1 MLWGVARRPRLD
13 VRPLTPARWDDL
25 CALFGSKGACG
36 GCWCMW
42 ARLTSPEF
50 ARGKGAGNKRKLQAL
65 VRSKQPPG
73 LLGYLGG
80 EPVAW
85 CSLAPRESF
94 RRLESSRVMKPV
106 DERPVWSIVCL
117 MVRKDQRGKGLSREM
132 IEGAVAWA
140 KKQGATL
147 VEAYP
152 NEPGE
157 QRMADTFAWMGLAS
171 AYRAAGFEEVARRS
185 NTRPLMRRE
194 L

>member
-1 MLWGVARRPRLD
+1 MARAMLD
-13 VRPLTPARWDDL
+13 VRPLTSARWADL
-25 CALFGSKGACG
+25 CTLFGSKGACG

-42 ARLTSPEF
+42 ARLPSAEF

-65 VRSKQPPG
+65 VRSGTPPG
-73 LLGYLGG
+73 LLGYRAG

-94 RRLESSRVMKPV
+94 RRLATSRVMKPV

-117 MVRKDQRGKGLSREM
+117 MVRKDLRGQGLSTAM
-132 IEGAVAWA
+132 IEGALKWA
-140 KKQGATL
+140 RKQGATL

-157 QRMADTFAWMGLAS
+157 KRMADTFAWMGLAS
-171 AYRAAGFEEVARRS
+171 AYRAAGFREVARRS
-185 NTRPLMRRE
+185 KTRPLMRRE